1 MMIMKGGGEGTPEG
15 GAGAG
20 RRSSAGPRWAAD
32 FQRGFR
38 CFWEYIRTAD
48 ARTGG
53 ALPTFENLGR
63 FLRHGSDAMSEA
75 AEGD

>member
-1 MMIMKGGGEGTPEG
+1 MAQAKLSDVPFKGGGK
-15 GAGAG
+15 
-20 RRSSAGPRWAAD
+20 RRVCVALEADVRGENDSS
-32 FQRGFR
+32 
-38 CFWEYIRTAD
+38 
-48 ARTGG
+48 RTGG